1 MKFLRLPLYVLLL
14 WLPSVA
20 FSKSKVQ
27 KPDAQKAA
35 TQADRSAKEIVLIGE
50 IHGTQEMP
58 RLFGN
63 LVTVAVRE
71 KNQRIGVGFENPIQL
86 QPLID
91 DAVINNTKIDSFR
104 QQLIANP
111 IWQQLNYGTSSEAM
125 LDLICDMLRLAQSQ
139 KLSLF
144 FFDTHFN
151 NPKNDRDEKMAQFIG
166 QRARARN
173 YDVTYILTGDVHAN
187 KAPQD
192 PWGMKIIPMGHW
204 LVEQGFAVHSY
215 DMRYGD
221 GESWDCI
228 LPPGT
233 TNISTST
240 PECGVHP
247 MKADSLAI
255 DPGYDGLL
263 FLGPIHASPPAHG
276 SLPAKKPQ

>member
-1 MKFLRLPLYVLLL
+1 MKFVRLPLCVLLL
-14 WLPSVA
+14 WLPSAA
-20 FSKSKVQ
+20 FSQSDMHKS
-27 KPDAQKAA
+27 DAQKAA
-35 TQADRSAKEIVLIGE
+35 TQADQTAKEIVLIGE

-58 RLFGN
+58 RLFSN
-63 LVTVAVRE
+63 LVTVAARE

-91 DAVINNTKIDSFR
+91 EAVKNNMKINSFR

-166 QRARARN
+166 QRARAQN
-173 YDVTYILTGDVHAN
+173 YDMTFILTGDVHAN
-187 KAPQD
+187 KASQD
-192 PWGMKIIPMGHW
+192 PWGMKIVPMGHW

-221 GESWDCI
+221 GETWDCI
-228 LPPGT
+228 LPPGA
-233 TNISTST
+233 TNISAST

-247 MKADSLAI
+247 MKADSDAI
-255 DPGYDGLL
+255 DQGYDGLL
-263 FLGPIHASPPAHG
+263 FLGPVHASPPAHG
-276 SLPAKKPQ
+276 SIPLK